1 MGGNQ
6 QIMLNRVGCIMDVSY
21 VVCSPFHP
29 VYQSFTHHH
38 HCCIQTIDIA
48 LKPIVMREYKVTYLY
63 IDYSIRSI
71 HVQASCMEEARV
83 LVYSNTEDCVE
94 TLSAEYIHY
103 KSL

>member
-1 MGGNQ
+1 
-6 QIMLNRVGCIMDVSY
+6 
-21 VVCSPFHP
+21 
-29 VYQSFTHHH
+29 
-38 HCCIQTIDIA
+38 
-48 LKPIVMREYKVTYLY
+48 MREYKVTYLY